1 MLGRAQ
7 PVRDSEGTITRWFG
21 TCTDIQ
27 DIVDAR
33 EVLAKV
39 APCLKLDRRG
49 DQRTEAR
56 SGRSRRAEDGAAA
69 RCRRLHAI
77 GQLPAASRM
86 ISTTCCQVVS
96 SGICLLRMPKLT
108 NERRDLIL
116 DGITQAAKNAQ
127 NLTSQLLSFARQQSL
142 NPETIDLNERLH
154 TMSELLRHSLG
165 SRIRIETDFAADL
178 WPVTVDASQLETA
191 VLNLAVNARDAM
203 PQAAP
208 SPSRLAINAWR
219 GSSERGAGGISA
231 CLSPI
236 PAKA

>member
-1 MLGRAQ
+1 MGAPPL
-7 PVRDSEGTITRWFG
+7 RDHVGTIVRWFG

-27 DIVDAR
+27 ATMKQAA
-33 EVLAKV
+33 EVLAQSRSV
-39 APCLKLDRRG
+39 LESLVEACRRPIVRG
-49 DQRTEAR
+49 GRT
-56 SGRSRRAEDGAAA
+56 SPRRDGATA
-69 RCRRLHAI
+69 RRTRLQAI
-77 GQLPAASRM
+77 GQLTGGIAHDFNNLL
-86 ISTTCCQVVS
+86 QVVS

-203 PQAAP
+203 PQGGTLTIKT
-208 SPSRLAINAWR
+208 SNQCLE
-219 GSSERGAGGISA
+219 GSSERGAGSISA